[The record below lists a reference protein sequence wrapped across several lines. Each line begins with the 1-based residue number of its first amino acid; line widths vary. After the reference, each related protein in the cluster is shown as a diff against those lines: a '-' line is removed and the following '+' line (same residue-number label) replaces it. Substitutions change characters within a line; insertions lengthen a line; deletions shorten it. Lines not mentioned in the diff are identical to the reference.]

1 MILKSFGC
9 SFIFGSE
16 LAEDRI
22 DTRMYPS
29 PDEKN
34 RQHVT
39 GSRLTWPAL
48 FAKHYN
54 YQYQTYAK
62 PGSGNLQ
69 ILERIMSHFAD
80 PVNDDT
86 ICVVGWSWID
96 RFDYC
101 VKNST
106 WPGLPWATIMP
117 IDENETAKIY
127 YRDLHSEL
135 QDKLVNLLYIRQ
147 AIDFLKEKQIPFLMT
162 YMDHLLFDTRWNTT
176 PAVTE
181 LQTYVKPYMTTFEGL
196 NFQEWAKKNNFPI
209 GKNDHPLESAHQAA
223 GEYMIKL
230 FDTKNIGA
238 HCYPS

>member
-1 MILKSFGC
+1 MQIKSFGC

-22 DTRMYPS
+22 GTQLYPPPEGKTS
-29 PDEKN
+29 K
-34 RQHVT
+34 HAI

-48 FAKHYN
+48 ISKNYN
-54 YQYQTYAK
+54 YQYNTHAR

-69 ILERIMSHFAD
+69 ILERIMSNFAGGI
-80 PVNDDT
+80 NDDI
-86 ICVVGWSWID
+86 ICIVGWTWID

-117 IDENETAKIY
+117 IDQTETAKIY

-135 QDKLVNLLYIRQ
+135 RDKLVNLLYIKQ
-147 AIDFLKEKQIPFLMT
+147 AIDLLKEKSIPFIMT

-181 LQTYVKPYMTTFEGL
+181 LQNYVKPYMTTFDGL
-196 NFQEWAKKNNFPI
+196 NFQEWSKKNNFPI
-209 GKNDHPLESAHQAA
+209 SAIGHPLEQAHQAA
-223 GEYMIKL
+223 AHYIIQAL
-230 FDTKNIGA
+230 DTKSIDV
-238 HCYPS
+238 HCHLS